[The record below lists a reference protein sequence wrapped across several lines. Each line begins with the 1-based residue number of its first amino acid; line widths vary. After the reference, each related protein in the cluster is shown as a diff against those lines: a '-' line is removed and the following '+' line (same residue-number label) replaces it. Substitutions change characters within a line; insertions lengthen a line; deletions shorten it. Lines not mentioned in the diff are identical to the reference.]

1 LTARTWEWH
10 EPHQATAVSP
20 GDIRLP
26 AAAPRGDARRGPT
39 GHRLTGLGRP
49 VTASDLVQERLIMH
63 FATHARY
70 FYDFVVVLVP
80 IRTRTS

>member
-1 LTARTWEWH
+1 
-10 EPHQATAVSP
+10 
-20 GDIRLP
+20 
-26 AAAPRGDARRGPT
+26 
-39 GHRLTGLGRP
+39 
-49 VTASDLVQERLIMH
+49 VQERLIMH